1 MSEFDI
7 RNEELRIDI
16 GEPEFED
23 DVISVEVSVM
33 ISQTLIFPVD
43 VDRVARIN
51 GKNGL
56 LTAIKAPA
64 G

>member
-7 RNEELRIDI
+7 SHEELRIDI

-23 DVISVEVSVM
+23 DFISIEVRVT
-33 ISQTLIFPVD
+33 ISQTLILPVD

-51 GKNGL
+51 GKNSL
-56 LTAIKAPA
+56 LTAIKAPV